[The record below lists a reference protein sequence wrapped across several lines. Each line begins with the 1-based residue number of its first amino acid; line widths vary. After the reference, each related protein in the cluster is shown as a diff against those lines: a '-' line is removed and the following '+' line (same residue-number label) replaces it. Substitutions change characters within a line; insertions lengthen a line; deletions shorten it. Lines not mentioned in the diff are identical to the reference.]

1 MQKQPFT
8 NSVLLTESDVKFLLV
23 DDNPMNLEVI
33 EGALLSGGY
42 QHFEKVN
49 EPLSLSKVLAEK
61 SFDLVLLDIN
71 MPILNGF
78 AVLSFL
84 QQQLQEKCPPVIM
97 LTALN
102 DQEHVNKALDAGA
115 SDYITKPFNRR
126 ELLKRV
132 EIHLTN
138 WLLTQQLSQER
149 SSLEQKVHKRT
160 EQIRQSQLE
169 VINRLGQAA
178 EYRDNET
185 GNHVKRVAII
195 SEAIARE
202 VGCSEHFC
210 SLIYLASPLHDVG
223 KIGISDTIMLKPGKL
238 TDEEFDT
245 MKSHV
250 QIGGEILANSDSEI
264 LEMAYEIAMTHHEK
278 FNGKGYPHGLTG
290 YDIPLSGRIVAI
302 ADVFDALTSSRPYK
316 EAWPVDKAIELII
329 REKEQ
334 HFDSDLVNAFIR
346 VVEPTLEKIKRYSD

>member
-1 MQKQPFT
+1 MQHQSFSNLVPYNVT
-8 NSVLLTESDVKFLLV
+8 DVNFLLV

-33 EGALLSGGY
+33 EGALVSGGY
-42 QHFEKVN
+42 LNFEKVKD
-49 EPLSLSKVLAEK
+49 PLSLTKILVENT
-61 SFDLVLLDIN
+61 FDLVLLDIN

-84 QQQLQEKCPPVIM
+84 QQQLKEKCPPVIM

-102 DQEHVNKALDAGA
+102 DQESINKAFDAGA
-115 SDYITKPFNRR
+115 SDYITKPFNRK
-126 ELLKRV
+126 ELLQRV
-132 EIHLTN
+132 NIHLTN

-149 SSLEQKVHKRT
+149 ASLEQKVQERT
-160 EQIRQSQLE
+160 KQIRKSQLE

-195 SEAIARE
+195 SEAIAKE
-202 VGCSEHFC
+202 AECSDHYC

-238 TDEEFDT
+238 SDEEFEV
-245 MKSHV
+245 MKTHV

-264 LEMAYEIAMTHHEK
+264 LEMAYEIAMTHHE
-278 FNGKGYPHGLTG
+278 N
-290 YDIPLSGRIVAI
+290 SM
-302 ADVFDALTSSRPYK
+302 
-316 EAWPVDKAIELII
+316 EKAT
-329 REKEQ
+329 Q
-334 HFDSDLVNAFIR
+334 MAYLVMIF
-346 VVEPTLEKIKRYSD
+346 P